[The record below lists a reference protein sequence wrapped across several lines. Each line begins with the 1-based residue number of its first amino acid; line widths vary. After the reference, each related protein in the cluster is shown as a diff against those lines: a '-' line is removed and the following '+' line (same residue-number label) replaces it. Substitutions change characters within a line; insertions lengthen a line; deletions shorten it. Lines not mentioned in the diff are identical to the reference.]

1 MFRSI
6 VLIIGL
12 SALAG
17 CSQFGD
23 GPAEAERVR
32 KLESEVAELRRS
44 IAGADAYICTVVT
57 AHSVQD
63 DGRLK
68 LETAPFYNVG
78 SVFTIDRDTGIYRGG
93 VGTNAGSDKRDVVF
107 VPPDNS
113 FYVASTSQG
122 PNKSIDY
129 LAVQD
134 FTPGR
139 LKPFVLATF
148 SYVLT
153 GTCER

>member
-1 MFRSI
+1 MFRSL
-6 VLIIGL
+6 VLIGL

-17 CSQFGD
+17 CSRFGGGAAD
-23 GPAEAERVR
+23 ASRVR
-32 KLESEVAELRRS
+32 KLESEVAELSRS
-44 IAGADAYICTVVT
+44 IAGADAYIRTVVT

-63 DGRLK
+63 DGTLT

-78 SVFTIDRDTGIYRGG
+78 SVFTIDRGTGIYRGG

-122 PNKSIDY
+122 PNTSIDY

-134 FTPGR
+134 FTPGHV
-139 LKPFVLATF
+139 KPFALATF